1 MNGSFAR
8 MVRSTTVLDTRE
20 TRGFQDVLLSLSLE
34 DIEGLSAVKTML
46 PMGYRLRFFVGMAHI
61 KPLESNRISVSFSQ
75 VEIKADI
82 TNSYVFSTQTST
94 DFTFIRD
101 VSVQLR
107 EVKHDGS
114 SNTTKF
120 ATITVIV
127 PESLSSAD
135 AVNIIPPTS
144 LMVGV
149 GFTKELS
156 LMTRVYPCTQTYTGP
171 KKSAIDT
178 LLTAQSRCALQDPL
192 CSAQGPVSVGPGGSI
207 QFTFPLEDSAWTP
220 AMLDNTNQFVS
231 SLYIDFMIAVFD
243 AQGNKLLTTL
253 QTTTPLRTTSIVSMC
268 TELLAAGSV
277 EEILSVD
284 MFLGLV
290 GEEALFGQSLVQN
303 LDMTRPTSA
312 NSQNMQRDISSTA
325 SNVMTL
331 LVKGDDELFT
341 KPFAAEYTL
350 AVEDIFTMHFLDN
363 AKKDPVQTLIDTGA
377 AFTSKKQLES
387 AYR

>member
-1 MNGSFAR
+1 MCCLDNFYNDYTTLASFGEYINDPSLPLKSAIDNQGACTRINSPPSNYSRTLLDPTKRFVHGSFAR
-8 MVRSTTVLDTRE
+8 MVRSTAVLDRRQ

-75 VEIKADI
+75 VEIKANI

-156 LMTRVYPCTQTYTGP
+156 LMTRVYPCTQTY
-171 KKSAIDT
+171 
-178 LLTAQSRCALQDPL
+178 SRC
-192 CSAQGPVSVGPGGSI
+192 I
-207 QFTFPLEDSAWTP
+207 T
-220 AMLDNTNQFVS
+220 
-231 SLYIDFMIAVFD
+231 
-243 AQGNKLLTTL
+243 
-253 QTTTPLRTTSIVSMC
+253 
-268 TELLAAGSV
+268 AA
-277 EEILSVD
+277 
-284 MFLGLV
+284 
-290 GEEALFGQSLVQN
+290 
-303 LDMTRPTSA
+303 
-312 NSQNMQRDISSTA
+312 
-325 SNVMTL
+325 
-331 LVKGDDELFT
+331 
-341 KPFAAEYTL
+341 
-350 AVEDIFTMHFLDN
+350 
-363 AKKDPVQTLIDTGA
+363 
-377 AFTSKKQLES
+377 
-387 AYR
+387 